1 MIYGLGMLEM
11 GMTLSYAQLVMDN
24 DAAKMVRRVL
34 QGIPVTDE
42 TLAVD
47 LIKQVGARENF
58 LAEEHTVKYMRQYLS
73 QPQIIDRNMRDMW
86 ETQGSKDMPT
96 RATEKAIELLE
107 SHTPDPLPEG
117 AEAAIRLMIED
128 TEKELGVISS
138 GK

>member
-1 MIYGLGMLEM
+1 LIYGLGMLEM